1 MGDIA
6 KGVLGG
12 GWALLAGWVLPSAIN
27 LAVFF
32 FAVAPSLQ
40 GLGLVRQLWPDTQS
54 GTMTLL
60 LVCAVLLGLVLS
72 SLQQPLYRFLE
83 GYALWPQRAYDRGLR
98 TQRARRQRLTELVAQ
113 PGHPTLRLAVLQ
125 EQLSRYPIGD
135 EQIAPTRLG
144 NAIRRFEEYGH
155 DRYRLDTQVLWNEL
169 TSAAPQPAVRQTE
182 TARTPVDFFVALLYG
197 HALLALT
204 ALGALAAEEADHGLL
219 VPTAVLA
226 LGLIPVWYRS
236 AVVATDEWAA
246 AVRALVNVGRK
257 PLADAL
263 GLVLP
268 KELAEERRM
277 WQLVTRM
284 SRRPYHPAAEA
295 AFAPYRADPDRVVP
309 VQGTPV
315 VPGQPQP

>member
-12 GWALLAGWVLPSAIN
+12 GWALLVGWVLPSAIN

-40 GLGLVRQLWPDTQS
+40 DLGLMRRVWPSSQS
-54 GTMTLL
+54 STMTLL
-60 LVCAVLLGLVLS
+60 LICAVLLGLVLS
-72 SLQQPLYRFLE
+72 ALQQPLFRILE
-83 GYALWPQRAYDRGLR
+83 GYTLWPQRAYDRGLR
-98 TQRARRQRLTELVAQ
+98 TQRARRQRLTERVAEPGQ
-113 PGHPTLRLAVLQ
+113 PALRLAVLQ
-125 EQLSRYPIGD
+125 EKLSRYPVSD
-135 EQIAPTRLG
+135 EQITPTRLG

-169 TSAAPQPAVRQTE
+169 TSVAPQPAVRQTE

-197 HALLALT
+197 HALLALVSL
-204 ALGALAAEEADHGLL
+204 AALADDDRDVGLL
-219 VPTAVLA
+219 TATAVIALA
-226 LGLIPVWYRS
+226 LIPVWYRS

-246 AVRALVNVGRK
+246 AVRALVNVGRR

-284 SRRPYHPAAEA
+284 SRRPYHSAAEA
-295 AFAPYRADPDRVVP
+295 AFAPYRADPDHQVP
-309 VQGTPV
+309 GQGAPV
-315 VPGQPQP
+315 VPGRPQP